1 MKYLLS
7 ALIFFAS
14 SLSFADAEVGK
25 AAPDFSVT
33 GQDGKTYK
41 LADFKGQNLVLEW
54 YNKDCPFV
62 RKHYDAKNMQAVQKT
77 VTGDAT
83 AKTTWLSVVSSAKGK
98 EGSITAAQAAE
109 QMKKEGMNSQAMLL
123 DGDGKMGKAYGAKT
137 TPHIFMI
144 NAKGMIV
151 YAGAIDSIPS
161 ASAQDIPKATNYVTT
176 AFNELKAGKPVTTAS
191 TKPYGC
197 SVKY

>member
-1 MKYLLS
+1 
-7 ALIFFAS
+7 
-14 SLSFADAEVGK
+14 
-25 AAPDFSVT
+25 VT